1 MNYSCYLNTTVIH
14 PHGQQ
19 HVTRSL
25 LFGTNIEFKDKNK
38 SKSLKREE
46 GKLSKEYWA
55 QYDFKYKDLFKEA
68 ELFIIFGTSLGKSDQ
83 WWWTNTIIQ
92 MIADDNKEL
101 IIYWYEIQ
109 SDSKLKNRFIEE
121 YLPKDWKISDKI
133 HESLIERIH
142 VVNYT
147 QSDENEK
154 ITLLTLS
161 SESQKK

>member
-1 MNYSCYLNTTVIH
+1 M
-14 PHGQQ
+14 
-19 HVTRSL
+19 
-25 LFGTNIEFKDKNK
+25 FGTNIEFKDKNK

-83 WWWTNTIIQ
+83 WWWNNIIIQ

-101 IIYWYEIQ
+101 IIYWYE
-109 SDSKLKNRFIEE
+109 
-121 YLPKDWKISDKI
+121 I

-154 ITLLTLS
+154 ITFLTLS